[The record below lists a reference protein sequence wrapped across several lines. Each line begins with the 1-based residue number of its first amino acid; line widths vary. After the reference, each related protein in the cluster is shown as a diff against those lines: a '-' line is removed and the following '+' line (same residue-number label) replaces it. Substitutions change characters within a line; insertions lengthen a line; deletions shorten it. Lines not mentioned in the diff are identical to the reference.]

1 MYNLWGNRLVQQHQ
15 NLFSETANS
24 DTSYSES
31 SINEYSK
38 NFVEQSFSDGLIE
51 VIGVQSALHLGQCQV
66 GFSSPIRLCQ
76 GK

>member
-1 MYNLWGNRLVQQHQ
+1 MSEYNKS
-15 NLFSETANS
+15 F
-24 DTSYSES
+24 
-31 SINEYSK
+31 I
-38 NFVEQSFSDGLIE
+38 EQSFSDGILE

>member
-1 MYNLWGNRLVQQHQ
+1 MWGNRPALNPH
-15 NLFSETANS
+15 NIFSETANS
-24 DTSYSES
+24 DTSYSENS
-31 SINEYSK
+31 MNEFTK
-38 NFVEQSFSDGLIE
+38 NFVEQSFSDGMIE